1 MEVNRNNSCKIYVRT
16 EELKDFFNATS
27 FKQNIFH
34 DQNSWTQLQELQKLY
49 KKLLLSDIEYSL
61 EKKIEIDLWNYCFKD
76 YITYLQLQI
85 RNAKSNDKDKAHTAV
100 PSVLQTHQGG
110 MRRAAEIGGPDLN
123 ITLQWFLE
131 MASGFFILL
140 LEEICIEFDLNFAF
154 LRRNRFC
161 FNNLTSD
168 GNETLS
174 KVRKQELREKLEY
187 ICQFCLVHLGD
198 IARYRNDFKQAL
210 VYYRQAIEVS
220 PESGQAYNQIA
231 LLQAIAGNS
240 LSSIS
245 YYVRSIE
252 LEQPFPAASTNLS
265 KIFGDL
271 SSKKF
276 ERSPINKSNFVSE
289 FLRFHALLHEV
300 RNLHIAYQLC
310 TALNEAVSS
319 LVATESLSTLQ
330 LIQMVIISIFRYER
344 ISGHPSSLSSNA
356 QPMKREDLSLE
367 EKVIQKL
374 VIECIAGMLNAFLLP
389 VYTLMQGKS
398 LLKYFA
404 LPATKVLLDWI
415 TINPETLQEVGF
427 LKRLQIWPSLCQVLN
442 ELSSALMSTSESHKA
457 DLESFPLPEDYD
469 LRAYIPLQKRLSSY
483 KYRSVALSKQ
493 IDDNTVYVLR
503 AKRLI
508 DLGIIIS
515 KFKIGEG
522 QNIIRIVKKP
532 EGENAVEKFES
543 VELHITSKDID
554 DDILAEIENL
564 KVEEEFSDQKNDIYP
579 NDTNEDVRS
588 EVNKLITD
596 KYEDSAV
603 NPLALV
609 NNKQRS
615 IEELQQNTRK
625 GQRTN
630 VAMSTI
636 LRHAANAPDKASD
649 PDRPISSEITKQVK
663 FQQSSQIPHNLKT
676 TNSMKYLDVPGA
688 KLSAAGSSNID
699 QNKTSAQLDTGTI
712 DFSVPPPSLLQPPS
726 ANMASGMRGHQINH
740 GIPTSNMP
748 NSLSDLLISQR
759 TNQMYSKQPTNP
771 NKYQYHSFPQ
781 NLNMAT
787 QSPNMQLPFPS
798 NEQINRSTL
807 WPGSQQLQSDNLG
820 PSQSELAEK
829 FRYQLPQFGGINRT
843 EQPLPTKN
851 PGSSKSISGIASDNL
866 QFTQPYPKN
875 EVRSE
880 IMDSSDASLNRASP
894 MYHRLFSMD
903 PTWSVTPGSLQP
915 PNPETSAL
923 DSFLNLNM
931 GNQPGKG
938 LSNSSDQSNVKEMLK
953 PHNDLTK
960 K

>member
-1 MEVNRNNSCKIYVRT
+1 MEDNRNNSCKIYVRT

-220 PESGQAYNQIA
+220 PKSGQAYNQIA

-271 SSKKF
+271 SSKKV
-276 ERSPINKSNFVSE
+276 EKSPINKSNFVSE

-330 LIQMVIISIFRYER
+330 LIQMVIISIFRYES

-404 LPATKVLLDWI
+404 LPATKILLDWI
-415 TINPETLQEVGF
+415 AINPETLQEVGF

-442 ELSSALMSTSESHKA
+442 ELSAALMSTSESCKA
-457 DLESFPLPEDYD
+457 DLESYPLPEDYD
-469 LRAYIPLQKRLSSY
+469 LRAYLPLQKRLSSY
-483 KYRSVALSKQ
+483 KYRSVTLQKQ
-493 IDDNTVYVLR
+493 IDHNTVYVLR

-508 DLGIIIS
+508 DLGKIIS
-515 KFKIGEG
+515 KFKIGDG
-522 QNIIRIVKKP
+522 QSIIRIVKKH
-532 EGENAVEKFES
+532 EGENELEKFEPA
-543 VELHITSKDID
+543 ELHITSKEID
-554 DDILAEIENL
+554 DDIMADIENL
-564 KVEEEFSDQKNDIYP
+564 KVDEFSDHENDSYQ
-579 NDTNEDVRS
+579 NNKKEDVRS

-596 KYEDSAV
+596 RYEESAV
-603 NPLALV
+603 NPMKIV

-615 IEELQQNTRK
+615 IDELQQNTRK

-636 LRHAANAPDKASD
+636 LRHAATAPDKASD
-649 PDRPISSEITKQVK
+649 LDKPISSEMTKQVK
-663 FQQSSQIPHNLKT
+663 FQQSSPIPHNLKT
-676 TNSMKYLDVPGA
+676 TNSMKYFDVPGA
-688 KLSAAGSSNID
+688 RQSAVGSSNID
-699 QNKTSAQLDTGTI
+699 QNQTSAQLVTGTI
-712 DFSVPPPSLLQPPS
+712 DFSVPPPSLLQPTS
-726 ANMASGMRGHQINH
+726 SNVASGMRGHQINH
-740 GIPTSNMP
+740 GIPSSNMP

-759 TNQMYSKQPTNP
+759 SNQIYSKQPINP

-781 NLNMAT
+781 NLNIST
-787 QSPNMQLPFPS
+787 QSPNMQSTFPS
-798 NEQINRSTL
+798 NEQVNRSTL
-807 WPGSQQLQSDNLG
+807 WPSSQHLQSDNNLD

-829 FRYQLPQFGGINRT
+829 FRYQLPQFGGLNRS
-843 EQPLPTKN
+843 EQPFPTKN
-851 PGSSKSISGIASDNL
+851 SGSSKSFSGTTSDKL

-880 IMDSSDASLNRASP
+880 IMDSSDVSLNRASP
-894 MYHRLFSMD
+894 MYHRLFSTD

-923 DSFLNLNM
+923 DSFLNLNV

-938 LSNSSDQSNVKEMLK
+938 LSKSSDQSNVKEMLK
-953 PHNDLTK
+953 PDNDLTK